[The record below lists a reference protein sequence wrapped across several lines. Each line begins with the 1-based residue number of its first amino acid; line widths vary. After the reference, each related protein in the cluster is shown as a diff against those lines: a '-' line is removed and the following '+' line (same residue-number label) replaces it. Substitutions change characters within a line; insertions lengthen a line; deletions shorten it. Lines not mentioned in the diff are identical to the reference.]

1 VVNDNQKGTGLTG
14 GSLTDEVM
22 ESSDSI
28 LAKGT
33 MGVGQ
38 KGLQQFY
45 SPDKLAQLV
54 ASVMDSSVG
63 VLDPTAGDGSL
74 LKYIDTPKSF
84 GIEIDKD
91 QIKASEGHYQ
101 PLAGDF
107 QHFFSLLKNAM
118 SPWNGIA
125 ANPPFGLQWQHPE
138 IRKGKAT
145 NSTVFTF
152 MAINRLLDEHGQ
164 YVFVCGKN
172 RYERQIVPLSEH
184 EGVYAVM
191 EVPELFEGTREPCVV
206 LFGIHPG
213 NRAAMQQGPLET
225 RVVQAQDLDFAANWV
240 IGLRDKALGGFGHIA
255 RHEYG
260 IYHRVEEFKAVQ
272 EEYNRRI
279 LARIKTREFDA
290 QLTEKQRIQWLPSP
304 FAKLALTQAE
314 KYNDFYGLN
323 GQPVAYFV
331 QNERLWHSLNDACDD
346 GIVTIDP
353 ELRKLVWQVVGE
365 IDRYRIP
372 LYSLKP
378 QQRLGFL
385 QDVDSLLCTKS
396 DPERKFKA
404 GERYRLET
412 ATKTIIEKEER
423 LVESKKNAGEY
434 VMKTF
439 QKSKAVMQIS
449 VSGAGAR
456 YVIYDGG
463 EKASQ
468 DIAWI
473 IQHFEI
479 PDKGEIATVHPER
492 IAELETLVR
501 SVLEEFQ
508 RRSEK
513 WEKTNK
519 ASVPFSVREFQV
531 KDIARMLFKGF
542 GLLAWEQGLGKT
554 VGGLAFF
561 RAATKM
567 KGQKKAKKKFLVVT
581 AADLIPQWTREA
593 ERFLGKKPEVIKT
606 HGQAH
611 AIARHLRLGGTGM
624 YITNYEALA
633 VNGTLRKNK
642 ALPVVTVEEWT
653 KNELVK
659 GTDRY
664 AYWVWADK
672 NGTELSPNGANYE
685 KCLGENWNSDPND
698 PTKRNEDN
706 YRGHPLERMKALG
719 WSQKPVRGSYSKDG
733 TPAAYTYIEAQFQE
747 KLYKLT
753 SKDICPECHA
763 DTKNGWNGMFCESE
777 KPDGSKCGYAHFAV
791 KMKPI
796 ASKLSTSFHDGVIML
811 DEITYIQSSTSK
823 RSIALRGLQARYR
836 LGLTGTPIKN
846 YVDQIFWPLAWCL
859 GYEKAWF
866 PYSYDA
872 GRQAFQ
878 HDYCVIESMMTGR
891 RRENTKVL
899 PEVTNLSRFWR
910 MLASCTIRRR
920 AEETGEK
927 IVDIFYHDVK
937 VPFSIGQA
945 EVTGEWLKKLPH
957 GFPAFFAEKYPEH
970 PVVKAGMHDI
980 MAPLLGLNWKLD
992 YACTLPKADPEWE
1005 WTGIELSNWTPAN
1018 LRTLELAMALAKNGR
1033 KVLVGS
1039 HIVAE
1044 GEWLAERLEEKGV
1057 KAVHI
1062 VDNGVTIEAKDRA
1075 KRVYAFQT
1083 DPSIQVFCA
1092 GMKAIRLGHNL
1103 DAANAVVLN
1112 GLDFDYETLDQFIKR
1127 VRRLTSTQPVDVYVV
1142 LPTLEGQHTIT
1153 TRKWELLGRKGGA
1166 ADLAL
1171 DGRLILKNENE
1182 ISEADMIRQLQDR
1195 GFTVTD
1201 EAMDEA
1207 EIKRAWELTPHLDD
1221 FVVGNGI
1228 IPPRPEKVVEEEDE
1242 GQEEEVAETADNSQA
1257 VVEVEP
1263 EADDS
1268 FLDEAIEEAFEVVI
1282 AEMVEEMTQLTV
1294 DGTEEPVVIAETEA
1308 VELVPEPMY
1317 PEDLPVLIEG
1327 QIDLDEVIAE
1337 SGIAQEEVANVTNFV
1352 ESPLIPESTEST
1364 ELSTTEISTPTEGVE
1379 EKSPLEPPA
1388 VTILDPVATLKGAK
1402 ELLDLGIIEADEY
1415 AAIRVAQLKLM
1426 GVGT

>member
-1 VVNDNQKGTGLTG
+1 MVNDNQKGTELSGS
-14 GSLTDEVM
+14 SLTDEVM
-22 ESSDSI
+22 ESSDSV
-28 LAKGT
+28 LAKGSH
-33 MGVGQ
+33 GLGQ

-54 ASVMDSSVG
+54 ASVMGSEVY

-74 LKYIDTPKSF
+74 LRYIDKPKAF
-84 GIEIDKD
+84 GVEIDKG
-91 QIKASEGHYQ
+91 QIRNSEGAYHT
-101 PLAGDF
+101 LAGDF
-107 QHFFSLLKNAM
+107 QYFYSLIKNAM

-125 ANPPFGLQWQHPE
+125 ANPPFGLQWNHPDF
-138 IRKGKAT
+138 RGGNST

-152 MAINRLLDEHGQ
+152 MAIHRLLSDTGQ

-172 RYERQIVPLSEH
+172 RYERQIKNLPEND
-184 EGVYAVM
+184 GTYAVI
-191 EVPELFEGTREPCVV
+191 EVDGALFEGTQEPCVI
-206 LFGIHPG
+206 LFGLHPG
-213 NRAAMQQGPLET
+213 NRSAVQNGPLET
-225 RVVQAQDLDFAANWV
+225 REVRAQDLDFSANWV
-240 IGLRDKALGGFGHIA
+240 IGVRDKALGGYNHIST
-255 RHEYG
+255 REYG
-260 IYHRVEEFKAVQ
+260 GYKRVEEFKAIQ

-290 QLTEKQRIQWLPSP
+290 QLTDKKRIQWMPSP
-304 FAKLALTQAE
+304 FAKLALDQAG
-314 KYNDFYGLN
+314 KLHDFYGLN

-331 QNERLWHSLNDACDD
+331 QNERLWHSLNDACDA

-353 ELRKLVWQVVGE
+353 ELRKMVWQVVSE

-385 QDVDSLLCTKS
+385 QDVDSLLCIKS
-396 DPERKFKA
+396 DEEKKFKA

-412 ATKTIIEKEER
+412 STKTIIEKEER
-423 LVESKKNAGEY
+423 QVESKKHPGEFT
-434 VMKTF
+434 MKTF
-439 QKSKAVMQIS
+439 QKSKAVMVIAL
-449 VSGAGAR
+449 SGDGAR
-456 YVIYDGG
+456 YTIYDGG

-473 IQHFEI
+473 IQHFDI
-479 PDKGEIATVHPER
+479 PDKGEIATVHPDE
-492 IAELETLVR
+492 IEKLEKLVR
-501 SVLEEFQ
+501 SVLEEFKIK
-508 RRSEK
+508 SER
-513 WEKTNK
+513 WEKTHNV
-519 ASVPFSVREFQV
+519 SIPFRVLDFQV

-567 KGQKKAKKKFLVVT
+567 HEEGKAAKKKFLVVT

-593 ERFLGKKPEVIKT
+593 ERFLGKSPEVIKT

-611 AIARHLRLGGTGM
+611 AIAKHLRMGGTGM

-642 ALPVVTVEEWT
+642 ALPVITVEEWT

-659 GTDRY
+659 STDRY
-664 AYWVWADK
+664 AYWIWRDK
-672 NGTELSPNGANYE
+672 DNNELSPGNYTY
-685 KCLGENWNSDPND
+685 KQVLGDGWDKNPLDH
-698 PTKRNEDN
+698 TQAHEDN
-706 YRGHPLERMKALG
+706 YRGHPMNRMKALG
-719 WSQKPVRGSYSKDG
+719 WVQTPIRGSYSQAG
-733 TPAAYTYIEAQFQE
+733 TSCAYTYIEARFE
-747 KLYKLT
+747 DKLYKLT
-753 SKDICPECHA
+753 SKDICPECRA
-763 DTKNGWNGMFCESE
+763 DKKNGWNGMFCEAE
-777 KPDGSKCGYAHFAV
+777 KDDGSKCGYAHFAV

-796 ASKLSTSFHDGVIML
+796 ASLLSTAFHDGVIML

-859 GYEKAWF
+859 GYEKPWF
-866 PYSYDA
+866 PYAYEG

-878 HDYCVIESMMTGR
+878 QNFCVMESMMTGR
-891 RRENTKVL
+891 RRESTKVL

-937 VPFSIGQA
+937 VPFSVGQA
-945 EVTGEWLKKLPH
+945 EVTAEWLKKLPH
-957 GFPAFFAEKYPEH
+957 GFPSFFAEKYPDH
-970 PVVKAGMHDI
+970 PVVKAGMHEI

-1018 LRTLELAMALAKNGR
+1018 LRTLELTMALAKQGR

-1044 GEWLAERLEEKGV
+1044 GEWLADRLEQKGV

-1062 VDNGVTIEAKDRA
+1062 VENGGTIDAKHRA

-1103 DAANAVVLN
+1103 DSANAVVLN

-1127 VRRLTSTQPVDVYVV
+1127 VRRFTSTKPVDVYVI

-1171 DGRLILKNENE
+1171 DGRLILKNEQE
-1182 ISEADMIRQLQDR
+1182 ISEADMVRQLQDR

-1207 EIKRAWELTPHLDD
+1207 EIQRAWESTPHMDD
-1221 FVVGNGI
+1221 FVVANGV
-1228 IPPRPEKVVEEEDE
+1228 IPPRPDKVLEDE
-1242 GQEEEVAETADNSQA
+1242 DEEVEGETVTEISDHSQE

-1263 EADDS
+1263 EVDDS
-1268 FLDEAIEEAFEVVI
+1268 FLDEMIEEAVDWEAVI
-1282 AEMVEEMTQLTV
+1282 EDEKKIALAQLTV
-1294 DGTEEPVVIAETEA
+1294 DGTEEPVIVEPKLVIEI
-1308 VELVPEPMY
+1308 PEPVAAVVL
-1317 PEDLPVLIEG
+1317 PEVIPG
-1327 QIDLDEVIAE
+1327 QMDVDEVIAVIE
-1337 SGIAQEEVANVTNFV
+1337 TEETDQVANVTKSF
-1352 ESPLIPESTEST
+1352 ESPPIPVSEPEVVTEDSA
-1364 ELSTTEISTPTEGVE
+1364 TPDE
-1379 EKSPLEPPA
+1379 EVALEPPA
-1388 VTILDPVATLKGAK
+1388 VQLIDPVATLKGAK
-1402 ELLDLGIIEADEY
+1402 ELLDLGIIDAEEY
-1415 AAIRVAQLKLM
+1415 AEIRVAQLKAM
-1426 GVGT
+1426 GVGA